1 MNPQQKAHSGRA
13 RLPIPL
19 VCGLLSPAK
28 MFGGTYGPF
37 LISGEANIVRKE
49 ELLWQL
55 LQRQIRCSNASRAEG
70 GSECAAARAYQRGMA
85 NGGAAPSGR
94 RAGDCARCGEERR
107 RPGQESLG
115 SKDFR
120 NLSSYPTP
128 KGSCLD
134 LKVELNLSLCW
145 RWGARPLYKCLLDSL
160 RDGQRPSLPQ
170 HLNSGHPDLWRPG
183 LSQVPYQST
192 HIRSRTNTLLSNP
205 FLPPAPSPAS

>member
-94 RAGDCARCGEERR
+94 RAGDRARCGEERR
-107 RPGQESLG
+107 RPGLESLG
-115 SKDFR
+115 RKDFR

-145 RWGARPLYKCLLDSL
+145 RWGAWPFYKCLLNSL
-160 RDGQRPSLPQ
+160 RDGQRP
-170 HLNSGHPDLWRPG
+170 
-183 LSQVPYQST
+183 
-192 HIRSRTNTLLSNP
+192 
-205 FLPPAPSPAS
+205 FPPTTPEFWAP